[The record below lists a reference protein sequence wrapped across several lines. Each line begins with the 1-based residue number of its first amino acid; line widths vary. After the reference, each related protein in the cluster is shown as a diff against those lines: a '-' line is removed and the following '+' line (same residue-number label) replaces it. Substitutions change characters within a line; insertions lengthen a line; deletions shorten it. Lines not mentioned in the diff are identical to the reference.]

1 MPSSV
6 AVSCTYSEHKLIGS
20 SSEIR
25 LRLKGGLCFLIQT
38 YDRLYTRH
46 FRKEGVNAVYGE
58 QVQVLSCPGAVAQ
71 PAEHKKRIPLR
82 MIRGNKS
89 VGEGSSL
96 GLFEDFSI
104 PPAFSFKEIIELD
117 ESLAKP

>member
-1 MPSSV
+1 M
-6 AVSCTYSEHKLIGS
+6 KLDLD
-20 SSEIR
+20 
-25 LRLKGGLCFLIQT
+25 LRVGCVFLIYT

-71 PAEHKKRIPLR
+71 PADQKKRIPLR

-89 VGEGSSL
+89 VGEGSTL